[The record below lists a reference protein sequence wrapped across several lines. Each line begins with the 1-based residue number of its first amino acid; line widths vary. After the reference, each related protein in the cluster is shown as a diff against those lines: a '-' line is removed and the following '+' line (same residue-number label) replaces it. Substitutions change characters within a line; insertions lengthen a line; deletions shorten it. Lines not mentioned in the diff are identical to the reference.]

1 MEQKRIKISSG
12 APWESIV
19 GYTRA
24 VRIGNL
30 IEVSGTTATRDGQL
44 VGKGDMYLQTKTCLE
59 IIIEAIEKAG
69 GKKEDIVRTRVYIT
83 DISKWDEAGKAHGE
97 FFSEL
102 RPASTLLQ
110 VAGLI
115 HPDMLVE
122 VEATAV
128 VGSYP

>member
-12 APWESIV
+12 APWEPIV

-83 DISKWDEAGKAHGE
+83 DISKWEEAGKAHGE

-122 VEATAV
+122 VEATAI
-128 VGSYP
+128 VGS